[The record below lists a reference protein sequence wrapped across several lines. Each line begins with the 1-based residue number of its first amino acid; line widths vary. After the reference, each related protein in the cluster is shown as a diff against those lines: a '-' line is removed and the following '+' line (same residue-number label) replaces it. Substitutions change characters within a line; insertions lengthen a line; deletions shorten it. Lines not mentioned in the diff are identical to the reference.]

1 MNSTN
6 DIQLPID
13 INTINSTTE
22 SITLKQIEVE
32 AEKLRLDDLAEIMTN
47 FKQLTDA
54 FIQVKDSDYI
64 EKWYESL
71 KSTVE
76 AEAEPVNNVTEKPA
90 VTKRPRTLQDAMKQN
105 AA

>member
-76 AEAEPVNNVTEKPA
+76 AEPVNNVTEKPA